1 MKLHFTF
8 FCVFLGLQLF
18 GQAPIDKIFSL
29 SPVFDA
35 AGKVLPAPGGNYLIF
50 GKQREESVTYNY
62 DFYLLMVDAAGNEL
76 WRKTYGTAGLDEG
89 GSQGLA
95 RCAGG
100 WVMVG
105 TSGQNG
111 WMVRVNEQGTVLWS
125 KVIEIPNAS
134 NVKLTDVAPVPSGGF
149 IASGYEGGCSGVEML
164 AVKVSDAGQVD
175 WIEEYTDG
183 EAYGLYVTEGG
194 GAFMMVGEN
203 KILKARTS
211 TGQLTWMRTIDQTP
225 FGAISAGVRLD
236 LTDVVSTGDH
246 GYVVSG
252 TLVSD
257 GTDYKSAY
265 FVAAG
270 TEYGLFQWDAAYNTS
285 VLNNTSSD
293 ITAQS
298 SLHYM
303 PNTQDL
309 LISGLVNGRIVVTR
323 TDLQGKLLENVTLGG
338 ANLYYQPFVLKDGGH
353 YVVVGGISE
362 GFGNVSTWFHRS
374 GENILALQQ
383 GTNGQQI
390 YPAIDAMRAYPNPVA
405 DVLQVQLPSGSEQ
418 TVVLE
423 LRDLAGRLLRR
434 QLVDLYKG
442 ENQVDLDVS
451 GLSAGMFWVFVEGFA
466 PLQVGRL

>member
-1 MKLHFTF
+1 MKLLVTF
-8 FCVFLGLQLF
+8 FCAFLGLQLC

-35 AGKVLPAPGGNYLIF
+35 AGKILPAPGGNYLIF

-76 WRKTYGTAGLDEG
+76 WRKSYGTAGLDEG

-203 KILKARTS
+203 KILKALFKNHVYEEVAYDLIPLANPNQTVGSGIIGTLPEVLSAEDFLQKLADLFKIPCIRHTVTTNRKIEKVAVCGGAGS
-211 TGQLTWMRTIDQTP
+211 FLIPNAIAMAADAFITADLKYHEFFDDEGRMLLADIGHFESEQFTIDLLAEFLSQNFPNFAVLKT
-225 FGAISAGVRLD
+225 GVHTNPVR
-236 LTDVVSTGDH
+236 
-246 GYVVSG
+246 
-252 TLVSD
+252 
-257 GTDYKSAY
+257 Y
-265 FVAAG
+265 FVA
-270 TEYGLFQWDAAYNTS
+270 Q
-285 VLNNTSSD
+285 
-293 ITAQS
+293 
-298 SLHYM
+298 
-303 PNTQDL
+303 
-309 LISGLVNGRIVVTR
+309 
-323 TDLQGKLLENVTLGG
+323 
-338 ANLYYQPFVLKDGGH
+338 
-353 YVVVGGISE
+353 
-362 GFGNVSTWFHRS
+362 
-374 GENILALQQ
+374 
-383 GTNGQQI
+383 
-390 YPAIDAMRAYPNPVA
+390 
-405 DVLQVQLPSGSEQ
+405 
-418 TVVLE
+418 
-423 LRDLAGRLLRR
+423 
-434 QLVDLYKG
+434 
-442 ENQVDLDVS
+442 
-451 GLSAGMFWVFVEGFA
+451 
-466 PLQVGRL
+466 